1 MHRLLSPT
9 LLLLGVLAL
18 TSCETVEPVSPGRRP
33 APRVLIPGGLSASER
48 ELLPEVEDA
57 LVDSGFRPTY
67 RTPADYMLA
76 FEVDDGPV
84 NADVHLRLTR
94 HGEEVAHAYARTGGP
109 GILLHRREYIR
120 KSFDK
125 SLDQF
130 EDQIEGIVRRSY
142 GRQDYH
148 DYRRDYD
155 NSNDIYDDADD
166 RYDEAGYDASY
177 RYDRTPRQF
186 GRTGAYERG
195 Y

>member
-18 TSCETVEPVSPGRRP
+18 SSCETVEPVGPGRRP
-33 APRVLIPGGLSASER
+33 APRVLIPGGLSSSER

-125 SLDQF
+125 CIGQF
-130 EDQIEGIVRRSY
+130 EDQIEGIARRSR

-148 DYRRDYD
+148 DYDHDDDRDWFD
-155 NSNDIYDDADD
+155 NND
-166 RYDEAGYDASY
+166 RYDDVDGDYNNYGYDRSPRSY
-177 RYDRTPRQF
+177 
-186 GRTGAYERG
+186 GRTGGYERG